1 MGDIVDELFAFIT
14 TGDTGDE
21 GVIAVELVGSDT
33 AWPLVAATLERVHQ
47 MIPFAEAIREQT
59 GHEYKLKHFRLLG
72 EVSDEYLA
80 QFSEPPA
87 PADADDD
94 QGPPG
99 DDQHAPDD
107 SRKGNGSGEDIS

>member
-21 GVIAVELVGSDT
+21 GVIAVELVGSDSVM
-33 AWPLVAATLERVHQ
+33 PLVAADLTRVHQ

-59 GHEYKLKHFRLLG
+59 GHEYKLKHFTLLG

-80 QFSEPPA
+80 QFAESPEA
-87 PADADDD
+87 AEDAQRDESTHE
-94 QGPPG
+94 QK
-99 DDQHAPDD
+99 PDG
-107 SRKGNGSGEDIS
+107 RRGGNGSGEDVS

>member
-1 MGDIVDELFAFIT
+1 MGEIVDELFAFIT

-33 AWPLVAATLERVHQ
+33 VMPLVAADLTRVHQ
-47 MIPFAEAIREQT
+47 MIPFAEAIKAQT
-59 GHEYKLKHFRLLG
+59 GHDYKLKHFTLIG
-72 EVSDEYLA
+72 DVSDEYLA

-94 QGPPG
+94 PGPES
-99 DDQHAPDD
+99 DDQQAPDD
-107 SRKGNGSGEDIS
+107 SRKGNGSGEDMA